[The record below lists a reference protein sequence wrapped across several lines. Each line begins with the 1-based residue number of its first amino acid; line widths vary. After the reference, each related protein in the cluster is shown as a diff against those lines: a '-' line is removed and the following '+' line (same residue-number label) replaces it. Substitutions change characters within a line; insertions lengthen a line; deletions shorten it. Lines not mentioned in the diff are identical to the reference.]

1 MEPVAKQDLRLNR
14 TRERIIASFLKLI
27 EKTDFNQITI
37 AAITKEAEIN
47 RSTFYYHFTDKFQLM
62 DKIQEEVLKT
72 AIFPKL
78 TLQKTVNTQTI
89 TMALQAIIS
98 SQTDLKLYCQK
109 AYQEFKPKVDQ
120 EIKNNLREILLNILT
135 HERGAKT
142 DHYLLATFWSGG
154 IYEVAMSCLEGQES
168 LSTAAHR
175 LNKLILT
182 QLD

>member
-1 MEPVAKQDLRLNR
+1 ME
-14 TRERIIASFLKLI
+14 T
-27 EKTDFNQITI
+27 TDFNQITI
-37 AAITKEAEIN
+37 AAITREAAIN

-62 DKIQEEVLKT
+62 DSIQEEVLT
-72 AIFPKL
+72 TEIFQKL
-78 TLQKTVNTQTI
+78 ILQKTVNELTI

-98 SQTDLKLYCQK
+98 SQADLKLYCQK

-135 HERGAKT
+135 HERGTNT

-154 IYEVAMSCLEGQES
+154 IYEVAMSCLEGRES
-168 LSTAAHR
+168 LATAVTR
-175 LNKLILT
+175 LSKLILT